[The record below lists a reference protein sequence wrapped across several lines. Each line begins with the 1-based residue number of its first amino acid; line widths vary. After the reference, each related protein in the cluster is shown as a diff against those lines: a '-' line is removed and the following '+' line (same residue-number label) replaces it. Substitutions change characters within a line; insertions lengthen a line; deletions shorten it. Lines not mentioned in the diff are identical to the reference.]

1 MAAVIDRRAILKGL
15 AVSAFS
21 VAHVRGIGSP
31 NFQKKPM
38 PAKETKIFD
47 PADGFA
53 PLTDTYILTDSSVVK
68 RGNRWWM
75 YLAGRAMNRPSIEL
89 FSASLPE
96 NAPLAATGWIL
107 TARSDDKTKIA
118 DLAGH
123 ESSKAWDLNGGRHCP
138 SYVRGL
144 DPQRKTWV
152 ERIYYAGG
160 ATNVWGPYTIGYLE
174 WNGSNWVDQQA
185 PVFTA
190 NEEWEHGSVYEP
202 NLIYHDGKWKMWY
215 VAGSNQEDY
224 IAQGYSESPD
234 GRTGWTKH
242 QIVFAPEEKV
252 FDFCVVET
260 KKGFEAVFSRVFLGK
275 TSPSAPA
282 GLWWCEGK
290 APSSKMSDWSKPVQI
305 MTAEDRGWHS
315 GPWKPSL
322 RYSDTD
328 PNKMLVFFDGLYA
341 KQGGGP
347 FPYVFTL
354 GCLEI
359 ERP

>member
-1 MAAVIDRRAILKGL
+1 VINRRDMLKGITL
-15 AVSAFS
+15 SALSAVDIRNIS
-21 VAHVRGIGSP
+21 
-31 NFQKKPM
+31 FQKPQKKIM
-38 PAKETKIFD
+38 PGKETKIFD
-47 PADGFA
+47 PANGFG
-53 PLTDTYILTDSSVVK
+53 PLTDVYILTDASVVK

-75 YLAGRAMNRPSIEL
+75 YLAGRAMNRMSIEL

-96 NAPLAATGWIL
+96 GAPLAATGWTP

-123 ESSKAWDLNGGRHCP
+123 ENSKAWDLRGGRHCP
-138 SYVRGL
+138 SYVRGW

-160 ATNVWGPYTIGYLE
+160 ASNVWGPYTIGYLE
-174 WNGSNWVDQQA
+174 WGGGKWVDQPA
-185 PVFTA
+185 PAFTA
-190 NEEWEHGSVYEP
+190 NEDWEHGSVYEP

-224 IAQGYSESPD
+224 IVHGYSESPD
-234 GRTGWTKH
+234 GRTGWSKH
-242 QIVFAPEEKV
+242 QIFFGPEEKV

-260 KKGFEAVFSRVFLGK
+260 KKGYEAVFSRVILSK
-275 TSPSAPA
+275 TLPSAPA
-282 GLWWCEGK
+282 GLWWCEAK
-290 APSSKMSDWSKPVQI
+290 APSSKISDWSKPVQI

-322 RYSDTD
+322 RYSETD
-328 PNKMLVFFDGLYA
+328 SNKMFVFFDGMYL
-341 KQGGGP
+341 KKETGP

-354 GCLEI
+354 GCLEV